1 MAATCAKSLGAT
13 QSYKA
18 NILHSATDYSQ
29 YAHHPLRAGPRLDIK
44 SKKKTR

>member
-13 QSYKA
+13 QSYEA
-18 NILHSATDYSQ
+18 NTFYSATDYSQ

-44 SKKKTR
+44 NEDE